1 MLFGKWASDEAVGGQ
16 VLWVLGWDWVHWV
29 WKRVVRVL
37 DPRGGSF
44 TWKPFCAPEW
54 SCRRGRGVGGGSVG
68 AVVGD
73 AAFSLEL
80 FSP

>member
-37 DPRGGSF
+37 DPRGGMDREF
-44 TWKPFCAPEW
+44 GINTDTLLYLK
-54 SCRRGRGVGGGSVG
+54 
-68 AVVGD
+68 
-73 AAFSLEL
+73 
-80 FSP
+80 